1 MNRTPRRTAAGI
13 RRRSAAAAV
22 AFLVVA
28 AAGACGRDPE
38 ERTVRIGPSFHSAGL
53 ESRQELE
60 LVLAEQA
67 RSIAAGDWERV
78 YRMYV
83 PTERQRCSL
92 MDFVPMAEET
102 FGGLRDQA
110 EGTELAAEVTGVRVN
125 GFRASVDYRMVL
137 PDYGLATQ
145 PQSARYLKLVDR
157 WFIDEKA
164 C

>member
-1 MNRTPRRTAAGI
+1 VKAARPRRAGGG
-13 RRRSAAAAV
+13 RRLAAV
-22 AFLVVA
+22 AVAVLVVA
-28 AAGACGRDPE
+28 GAGACGRKPE
-38 ERTVRIGPSFHSAGL
+38 ERTVRIGPSFHSAGIGSREEL
-53 ESRQELE
+53 ESVLE
-60 LVLAEQA
+60 KQA
-67 RSIAAGDWERV
+67 RSIAASDWASV
-78 YRMYV
+78 YEMYV

-92 MDFVPMAEET
+92 AEFMLMAEQT

-110 EGTELAAEVTGVRVN
+110 EGSALMAEVTDVRVN
-125 GFRASVDYRMVL
+125 GFRASVDYRLIL